1 MVRAPDSREKLNI
14 LLVDD
19 QPGKLLT
26 YEAILGELDEN
37 LLKAASAREA
47 FETLLRTEVAVVLV
61 DVCMPDLDGFELA
74 QMIRQH
80 PRFRSTAI
88 ILISAVLIN
97 DLDRLRGYTSGA
109 MDYLPVPVV
118 PEILRAKVAIFLDLF
133 RKSRELEAL
142 NRELES
148 RVQER
153 TAALEAS
160 TALLQASEERL
171 RESDRRKDQFLAI
184 LAHELRNPVAPICN
198 SVRIL
203 KLAEWADP
211 NTQWGIDVIERQVNH
226 LTRLID
232 DLLDVSRISR
242 GKLELRPARVSLTE
256 VIESAIESSRP
267 LIEQFGHHL
276 TIDLPTRPVH
286 LLADLVRLSQVFM
299 NLLNN
304 SAKYTPRGGRI
315 GLFAEVEPPG
325 SEEPVA
331 VVVRVRD
338 SGVGIPAEKLP
349 ELFEMFVQIDN
360 GPGRTHGGLGIGLA
374 LVRHLVE
381 MHGGEVEASSDGPGR
396 GSEFAV
402 RLPVLAVARLPGPAE
417 TPAHAGARKGP
428 ELRILVVDDLPD
440 NAASLMVLLRRLG
453 NRVESAYGGIEAL
466 AMVQRFRPHLVVLDL
481 GMPDLDGFEVCRRI
495 RELEG
500 GRSIVLVALTGWGQ
514 EQDRRRAKEAGFDA
528 YLVKPLDHAA
538 FDTLLADLA
547 ERLQALDLAAA
558 PFPPDEPPSEGPTGR
573 Y

>member
-1 MVRAPDSREKLNI
+1 MSPGERERVNI
-14 LLVDD
+14 LMVDD

-37 LLKAASAREA
+37 LLTAASAREA
-47 FETLLRTEVAVVLV
+47 FEVLLRTEVAVVLV

-74 QMIRQH
+74 SMIRQH
-80 PRFRSTAI
+80 PRFQSTAI
-88 ILISAVLIN
+88 LLISAVLTN
-97 DLDRLRGYTSGA
+97 DIDRMRGYTSGA

-118 PEILRAKVAIFLDLF
+118 PEILRAKVAIFIDLY

-142 NRELES
+142 NRELER

-153 TAALEAS
+153 TAELEAS

-242 GKLELRPARVSLTE
+242 GKLELRPTRVSLTE

-276 TIDLPTRPVH
+276 TIELPTRPVH

-315 GLFAEVEPPG
+315 GLLAEVEPPD
-325 SEEPVA
+325 SENPVA

-338 SGVGIPAEKLP
+338 TGVGIPAERLP
-349 ELFEMFVQIDN
+349 DLFEMFVQIES
-360 GPGRTHGGLGIGLA
+360 GPGRAHGGLGIGLA

-381 MHGGEVEASSDGPGR
+381 MHGGEVEASSGGPGS
-396 GSEFAV
+396 GAEFAV
-402 RLPVLAVARLPGPAE
+402 RLPVLSVARLPGPDDAS
-417 TPAHAGARKGP
+417 PDASALAGP
-428 ELRILVVDDLPD
+428 HLRILVVDDLPD
-440 NAASLMVLLRRLG
+440 NAASLTVLLRRMG
-453 NRVESAYGGIEAL
+453 NRVESAYGGVEAL
-466 AMVQRFRPHLVVLDL
+466 AMVSRFRPHLVLLDL

-528 YLVKPLDHAA
+528 YLVKPLDHNAFAA
-538 FDTLLADLA
+538 LLADLSD
-547 ERLQALDLAAA
+547 RLATLDPATG
-558 PFPPDEPPSEGPTGR
+558 PPSADEPPSEDPTGK

>member
-1 MVRAPDSREKLNI
+1 MITSPAPREKVNI

-37 LLKAASAREA
+37 LLKAASARDA
-47 FETLLRTEVAVVLV
+47 FETLLKTEVAVVLV

-74 QMIRQH
+74 AMIRQH

-88 ILISAVLIN
+88 ILISAVLVN
-97 DLDRLRGYTSGA
+97 DLDRLKGYTSGA

-118 PEILRAKVAIFLDLF
+118 PEILRAKVAIFVDLF
-133 RKSRELEAL
+133 RKSRELETL
-142 NRELES
+142 NRELER

-242 GKLELRPARVSLTE
+242 GKLELRPTRVTLTE

-304 SAKYTPRGGRI
+304 SAKYTPKGGRI
-315 GLFAEVEPPG
+315 GLFAELEPPD

-338 SGVGIPAEKLP
+338 TGVGIPAERLP
-349 ELFEMFVQIDN
+349 DLFEMFVQIES

-381 MHGGEVEASSDGPGR
+381 MHGGEVEATSDGPGR

-402 RLPVLAVARLPGPAE
+402 RLPVLSVARLPGPSDV
-417 TPAHAGARKGP
+417 PSGAVTRIGP
-428 ELRILVVDDLPD
+428 QLRILVVDDLPD
-440 NAASLMVLLRRLG
+440 NAASLTVLLRRLG
-453 NRVESAYGGIEAL
+453 NRVETAYGGIEAL

-481 GMPDLDGFEVCRRI
+481 GMPDLDGYQVCRRI

-500 GRSIVLVALTGWGQ
+500 GGAIVLVALTGWGQ
-514 EQDRRRAKEAGFDA
+514 EQDRRLAKEAGFDA

-538 FDTLLADLA
+538 FETLLADLS
-547 ERLQALDLAAA
+547 ERLQALDSAAA
-558 PFPPDEPPSEGPTGR
+558 SAPSEEPPS
-573 Y
+573 